1 MRHVNLRVSGESRSS
16 VATVL
21 DEEGVDYVVSRLEG
35 SPAVLFQ
42 FPLPNEAVADVF
54 DAFQEQGLDDEAYVV
69 LTSAEIV
76 STANFAELRSKH
88 SGAVRGLA
96 PPDLLSKTRSMQWPR
111 LTYHVGT
118 ILSVVAAAVGLLT
131 GSPAVTIGAMVIAP
145 QVSSAL
151 SASTGALLGDWQMVV
166 DSVRRQG
173 VGLLL
178 AVLAAGA
185 FGVGIRWIS
194 AVPPSLALE
203 QLDLMGLRLG
213 PTVLSTIAAL
223 VAGAVGAFGFTTRQA
238 TSLVGVMIAA
248 AIVPAA
254 AAVGLAAAW
263 GMPLVAVGALLLLL
277 VNVLAVN
284 VSSFLTYLAMG
295 YRPTWRPEGP
305 LLQTV
310 GSVSQVRLAA
320 TVAVVAVLLLGTTAL
335 TGQHL
340 LFQQSINEVV
350 ESTMNEDDYRSLSL
364 TGVTVEY
371 GGETP
376 IGATPNV
383 TVAVSRSTNETFPD
397 LAGTLERRIEER
409 TGRNVAVSVEYS
421 ETESSAAIAAPERR
435 AVGSQPAVPAAG

>member
-1 MRHVNLRVSGESRSS
+1 
-16 VATVL
+16 VL
-21 DEEGVDYVVSRLEG
+21 DEEGVDYVVNGLEG

-42 FPLPNEAVADVF
+42 FPLPDEAVADIF
-54 DAFQEQGLDDEAYVV
+54 HAFQEQGLDDDAYAV

-76 STANFAELRSKH
+76 STANFEELRSEH
-88 SGAVRGLA
+88 SRAVRGLA
-96 PPDLLSKTRSMQWPR
+96 PPDLLSKIRSMQWPR
-111 LTYHVGT
+111 LTYYVGT

-131 GSPAVTIGAMVIAP
+131 DSPAVTIGAMVIAP

-151 SASTGALLGDWQMVV
+151 SASMGALLGDWRMLV

-185 FGVGIRWIS
+185 FGVGVRWIS

-203 QLDLMGLRLG
+203 QLELMGLRLG

-295 YRPTWRPEGP
+295 YRPAWQPEGP

-320 TVAVVAVLLLGTTAL
+320 TVAVVALLLVGTTAL
-335 TGQHL
+335 AGQHL
-340 LFQQSINEVV
+340 LFQQSTNEVV
-350 ESTMNEDDYRSLSL
+350 ESTMNDDDYRSLSL
-364 TGVTVEY
+364 TGVSVEY
-371 GGETP
+371 GGTTP

-383 TVAVSRSTNETFPD
+383 TVTVSQSTNQTFPD
-397 LAGTLERRIEER
+397 LANTLERRIEER
-409 TGRNVAVSVEYS
+409 TGRNVTVSVAFS
-421 ETESSAAIAAPERR
+421 EIQRPTAIAAPEHG
-435 AVGSQPAVPAAG
+435 AVESRPAVPAAG